1 MSKQVLYCLASG
13 VVIEWQDTEV
23 MAYAATAEGNSV
35 LPVTAEQWKQKEAL
49 HYVFDGELTKVGQP
63 PPSHAHRWDGVQW
76 ALDAEQAKKLEQE
89 EGARLCALV
98 DSAAD
103 KVRLVI
109 VGDPL
114 RTLEYER
121 AAMQAQS
128 FKDAGYPPKAVPLSV
143 SAWAVKG
150 RTVQEAAEDIL
161 RKSAEFND
169 RLLAL
174 RTLRLKAKEKI
185 RAHVAKGKMEQARAV
200 ADGATQAIHNCVQS

>member
-1 MSKQVLYCLASG
+1 MSKQILYCVKSG
-13 VVIEWQDTEV
+13 TVIEWQDTEV
-23 MAYAATAEGNSV
+23 LAYAATTEGNSV
-35 LPVTAEQWKQKEAL
+35 LQVTAEQWKQREAL

-63 PPSHAHRWDGVQW
+63 PPSYAHRWDGAQW
-76 ALDAEQAKKLEQE
+76 TLDAEQAKQLEQE
-89 EGARLCALV
+89 EVARLCALV

-121 AAMQAQS
+121 AATQAQS
-128 FKDAGYPPKAVPLSV
+128 FKDAGYPPKAVPLFV

-150 RTVQEAAEDIL
+150 RTVEEAAEDIL
-161 RKSAEFND
+161 RKSADFND
-169 RLLAL
+169 RLLTL

-185 RAHVAKGKMEQARAV
+185 RAHLAKGKIEQARAV
-200 ADGATQAIHNCVQS
+200 AEGAVQAIHNCVQS